1 MLIVPALEYE
11 RLRQDESQWNKII
24 LHREGKFYRSYEW
37 SLWLIKTLVC
47 TEELQRE
54 RGDDKI
60 LSAKRYKG
68 NKTGEYAMS
77 GFPVESLS
85 KFIPEYQAIR
95 PMEGGDDLE
104 IEIALPLKGDETYES
119 LYDSFQQWKD
129 GLDLYVQDDGKKG
142 KGQKG
147 AGTQRGG
154 LFSIASQL
162 LAYPVEKKSS
172 AENVEFISMLKQQ
185 AAELL

>member
-1 MLIVPALEYE
+1 
-11 RLRQDESQWNKII
+11 
-24 LHREGKFYRSYEW
+24 
-37 SLWLIKTLVC
+37 
-47 TEELQRE
+47 
-54 RGDDKI
+54 
-60 LSAKRYKG
+60 
-68 NKTGEYAMS
+68 MS